1 LLLACGNPAPLC
13 RTQSGD
19 ESPHSKLRVIAMPPE
34 KYDLIVIGSGPA
46 GEKGAAQ
53 VAYFGKRVALVEKT
67 MFLGGAAA
75 NTGTLP
81 SKTLR
86 ETALFLT
93 GFRQRQ
99 LFGLDFRGLKACVTV
114 RDFLMR
120 ERLVKETERARIQ
133 ENLKRHGVMLYSG
146 SASFLDAHTIA
157 VKPERCP
164 AFPIQAE
171 VILLAPGSYPYRP
184 PAFPFHD
191 PRVYDSDTIL
201 ALHEIPRT
209 LLVVGGGVIGCEY
222 ACTFA
227 ALGVE
232 VTVIEKRNRLIGC
245 LDSEIA
251 AALQGAMESMG
262 IRFFLD
268 DSVESVQAGEV
279 LEVRL
284 QSGASLKTD
293 TILVSSGRCGNTEEL
308 ALDKVG
314 IRVNERSQIQ
324 VNERYQTTL
333 PHVYA
338 AGDVIGNPA
347 LASTSMEQARVAMV
361 HAFDLKYKEAVAPVL
376 PSGIF
381 TIPECSMVGETE
393 ETLAQQK
400 IPYVVGKASYEKNAR
415 GQIIGDQAGF
425 LKLLFHEPDMRLLGV
440 HVIGEQATELV
451 HIGLTALLAKAGAD
465 LFIQSCYN
473 YPTLSELYKYAAY
486 DALGRRAQRLRTQSV

>member
-1 LLLACGNPAPLC
+1 MPA
-13 RTQSGD
+13 
-19 ESPHSKLRVIAMPPE
+19 E
-34 KYDLIVIGSGPA
+34 KYDLIVFGSGPA

-53 VAYFGKRVALVEKT
+53 AAYFGKKVALIEKT
-67 MFLGGAAA
+67 MYLGGAAA

-99 LFGLDFRGLKACVTV
+99 LLGLDLRGLKESVTV

-133 ENLKRHGVMLYSG
+133 DNLKRHGVVLYTG
-146 SASFLDAHTIA
+146 SASFVDGHTIA

-164 AFPIQAE
+164 AFPILGD
-171 VILLAPGSYPYRP
+171 VILLATGSYPYRP
-184 PAFPFHD
+184 PMFPFHD

-201 ALHEIPRT
+201 ALHEIPQSMF
-209 LLVVGGGVIGCEY
+209 VVGGGVIGCEY

-227 ALGVE
+227 ALGVA
-232 VTVIEKRNRLIGC
+232 VTVVEKRDRIIAC
-245 LDSEIA
+245 LDVEIA
-251 AALQGAMESMG
+251 RALQGCMESMG

-268 DSVESVQAGEV
+268 DSVDSVRTDEV
-279 LEVRL
+279 LDVRL
-284 QSGASLKTD
+284 LSGSHVKTD
-293 TILVSSGRCGNTEEL
+293 TILVSSGRCGNTDEL
-308 ALDKVG
+308 ALDRVG
-314 IRVNERSQIQ
+314 ISVNERGQIK
-324 VNERYQTTL
+324 VNEHYQTAV

-361 HAFDLKYKEAVAPVL
+361 HAFNLGYKEGVAAIL
-376 PSGIF
+376 PYGIF

-400 IPYVVGKASYEKNAR
+400 IPYVVGKAFYEKNAR
-415 GQIIGDQAGF
+415 GQIIGDQAGL
-425 LKLLFHEPDMRLLGV
+425 LKLLFREEDMRLLGV
-440 HVIGEQATELV
+440 HMLGEQSTELIHV
-451 HIGLTALLAKAGAD
+451 GLTAMLLKGGAD

-473 YPTLSELYKYAAY
+473 YPTLTELYKYAAY
-486 DALGRRAQRLRTQSV
+486 DALGRRAQRLQARSVSSGIGKA

>member
-1 LLLACGNPAPLC
+1 MPA
-13 RTQSGD
+13 
-19 ESPHSKLRVIAMPPE
+19 E

-53 VAYFGKRVALVEKT
+53 AAYFGKKVALVEKM

-75 NTGTLP
+75 NTGTVP

-99 LFGLDFRGLKACVTV
+99 LFGLDFRGVKESVTV

-133 ENLKRHGVMLYSG
+133 ENLKRHGVALYTG

-164 AFPIQAE
+164 AFPIQGE
-171 VILLAPGSYPYRP
+171 VILLATGSYPYRP
-184 PAFPFHD
+184 PEFPFHD

-201 ALHEIPRT
+201 ALHEIPET

-222 ACTFA
+222 ACIFS
-227 ALGVE
+227 ALGVR
-232 VTVIEKRNRLIGC
+232 VTVVEKRDRLIAC
-245 LDSEIA
+245 LDAEIA
-251 AALQGAMESMG
+251 YALQACMESMG
-262 IRFFLD
+262 IRCCLD
-268 DSVESVQAGEV
+268 DTVASVHTGQV
-279 LEVRL
+279 LDVRL
-284 QSGASLKTD
+284 QSGTTLKTD
-293 TILVSSGRCGNTEEL
+293 TILVSSGRCGNTDEL
-308 ALDKVG
+308 ALDQVN
-314 IRVNERSQIQ
+314 IRVNERGQVK
-324 VNERYQTTL
+324 VNEHYQTTV

-361 HAFDLKYKEAVAPVL
+361 HAFNLGYKEGVAAML
-376 PSGIF
+376 PCGIF

-400 IPYVVGKASYEKNAR
+400 IPYVVGKASYERNAR

-425 LKLLFHEPDMRLLGV
+425 LKLLFHEQDMRLLGV
-440 HVIGEQATELV
+440 HMIGEQATELIHV
-451 HIGLTALLAKAGAD
+451 GLTALLLKAGAEI
-465 LFIQSCYN
+465 FIQSCYN
-473 YPTLSELYKYAAY
+473 YPTLTEMYKYAAY
-486 DALGRRAQRLRTQSV
+486 DALGRKAQRSRAQAV